1 MSKPKAPKRPESE
14 KIAEKRAIQFFNKGS
29 AVKNRNGKAFLADKR
44 ADHRG
49 ANEARVSASSAIQ
62 GRKAIAMKRR
72 GKKIN
77 LATAT
82 VAGRQN
88 IGGASMVSG
97 MKQSERI
104 ALGAMGASKAGT
116 NALAGVTRA
125 SGVDHA
131 DGMNNL
137 KIDVDQS
144 NRNLE
149 GVAAVASAY
158 LDKREN
164 DAADAQAKKDKG
176 NHQAKL
182 DATKNGLGGTSIYR
196 PYSPTG

>member
-14 KIAEKRAIQFFNKGS
+14 IIAEKRAIQFFNKGS
-29 AVKNRNGKAFLADKR
+29 QIKNRNGKGFLADKK

-49 ANEARVSASSAIQ
+49 ANEARVSAQGAIQ

-77 LATAT
+77 LANAT

-88 IGGASMVSG
+88 IGGASMSSG

-104 ALGAMGASKAGT
+104 ALGAMGASKAGA

-137 KIDVDQS
+137 KIDVDNS
-144 NRNLE
+144 NRNLQGLADVGTATLDGIE
-149 GVAAVASAY
+149 NEKADHEAAIAKEAHY
-158 LDKREN
+158 KRLTEIR
-164 DAADAQAKKDKG
+164 
-176 NHQAKL
+176 
-182 DATKNGLGGTSIYR
+182 NG
-196 PYSPTG
+196 